1 MVASSVSRRIE
12 SSVEAL
18 GEKDYESAFI
28 HLFPAIDKTAKKR
41 RTMDGVGK
49 RIKAFISDEE
59 IIITAIA
66 SNNIFQNIS
75 IDGVDFPTA
84 LYNFGRTS
92 IAHEGE
98 LDERLQI
105 NETGGIQIGHVWNL
119 PSSYITGLIV
129 SVIGSP
135 ENIGEQVNDS
145 LGVILFGESFKV
157 NDIWGKKEV
166 IQNKICEVFK
176 NDDLFK

>member
-1 MVASSVSRRIE
+1 MAASSISRRIE
-12 SSVEAL
+12 SSVDAL
-18 GEKDYESAFI
+18 AKKDYESAFI

-41 RTMDGVGK
+41 RPSDGVGK

-59 IIITAIA
+59 AIITAIA
-66 SNNIFQNIS
+66 TNNIIQNIN
-75 IDGVDFPTA
+75 IDGIDFPTA
-84 LYNFGRTS
+84 LYKFGRTS

-105 NETGGIQIGHVWNL
+105 NEAGSIQIGQVWNL

-135 ENIGEQVNDS
+135 ENLGEHVADS
-145 LGVILFGESFKV
+145 LVVTLFGEAFKV
-157 NDIWGKKEV
+157 NDIWGEKGR

>member
-1 MVASSVSRRIE
+1 MATSSISRRIE

-18 GEKDYESAFI
+18 GKKDYESAFI

-41 RTMDGVGK
+41 RSKDGVGK

-59 IIITAIA
+59 AIITAVA
-66 SNNIFQNIS
+66 ANNIIQNITV
-75 IDGVDFPTA
+75 DGIDFPTA
-84 LYNFGRTS
+84 LYKFGRTS

-105 NETGGIQIGHVWNL
+105 NETGSIQIGHVWNL

-135 ENIGEQVNDS
+135 ENLGEQVHDS
-145 LGVILFGESFKV
+145 LGVTLFGEMFKV
-157 NDIWGKKEV
+157 NDILGKKEI
-166 IQNKICEVFK
+166 IQNKICEVLK